1 MVDSTGR
8 QLRAGVAMT
17 DDGWDGFWRGTRE
30 GAAHQAGGPQDEVLA
45 RFWTTLLMH
54 ALPDYPHPRVLD
66 VACGNGAVAHLVFDS
81 AGQLGGAEPSVHA
94 LDRSLAALRE
104 LRKRVPSIKGVVADA
119 NQAPFPDRSF
129 DLVAS
134 QFGLE
139 YAGIDALGEA
149 ARLVASGGVLATILH
164 LKNGAI
170 YRECAI
176 NLEAVQGLRDC
187 ALLPHTRRVFEAG
200 MGVNADRGDGTAFRR
215 ADREFAPAVAAT
227 QRILSRYG
235 PDVAGG
241 VVQRLLVDIEHMYR
255 HMSGYAL
262 RDVLNWIDQMA
273 AELDTYILRMSSML
287 DAAID
292 ERDLDQ
298 MLQLVTAAGLIVR
311 MREPMRMGK
320 KNEAAAWVLVCD
332 RRRG

>member
-17 DDGWDGFWRGTRE
+17 DDGWDGYWRGTRE

-66 VACGNGAVAHLVFDS
+66 VACGNGALARFVFDC
-81 AGQLGGAEPSVHA
+81 AKQLGGREPSLHA

-139 YAGIDALGEA
+139 YAGIGAMGEA
-149 ARLVASGGVLATILH
+149 ARLVAPGGVLATILH

-200 MGVNADRGDGTAFRR
+200 IGVD

-227 QRILSRYG
+227 QGILGRYG

-262 RDVLNWIDQMA
+262 RDALNWIDQMA